1 MTHILQSVVLKEDPP
16 ERFVAQ
22 DSEFVETYSQNKS
35 FATGSLPDEHCDSSF
50 SDLECTPGSV
60 PCFTP
65 REKSSPPGNGPE
77 ATVPSR
83 TFLSTD
89 GDSEALQAAAGG
101 VEMPLSPSQRKVFVS
116 FKPSYSPNTGPLEA
130 SRGKTEN
137 VRSLKDAAHLSDPF
151 ALPQHSNRGAL
162 SPRVSFSAARR
173 RSDVGSYMRC
183 PRDAVIHGHTPK
195 RRLSMGAE
203 PLWRSHSGPS
213 GQVGFID
220 THCHLDMLYGK
231 LGFRGTFGSF
241 QRLYKSSF
249 PPEFRGCITNF
260 CNPEVMVREALWE
273 GLLAEDTVWGAFGC
287 HPHFAKGYSD
297 VQERNILMAMRH
309 PKAVAFGEMGLDYSH
324 KNSTETSKQKE
335 VRSSSTY

>member
-1 MTHILQSVVLKEDPP
+1 MIHILQSVVLKEDQPK
-16 ERFVAQ
+16 RFVAQ
-22 DSEFVETYSQNKS
+22 DSEFLETYSRNNS
-35 FATGSLPDEHCDSSF
+35 GATGSLPGEHCDSSF
-50 SDLECTPGSV
+50 SDVECIPGSA
-60 PCFTP
+60 PCLTP
-65 REKSSPPGNGPE
+65 QEKSSPPGNGPE
-77 ATVPSR
+77 AAVPSR
-83 TFLSTD
+83 AFLSTD
-89 GDSEALQAAAGG
+89 ESSEALQADAGG

-116 FKPSYSPNTGPLEA
+116 FKPSYSPDAGPLET
-130 SRGKTEN
+130 SS
-137 VRSLKDAAHLSDPF
+137 VCSLKDVAHLSDPF
-151 ALPQHSNRGAL
+151 ALLQHSNRRVL
-162 SPRVSFSAARR
+162 SPHASFSAARR

-183 PRDAVIHGHTPK
+183 PRDSVTRGNTPK

-203 PLWRSHSGPS
+203 PLWRSYSYHNS
-213 GQVGFID
+213 QVGFID

-241 QRLYKSSF
+241 RRLYKSSF

-260 CNPEVMVREALWE
+260 CNPETMVREALWE

-297 VQERNILMAMRH
+297 VHERNILTAMRH

-335 VRSSSTY
+335 VRRSIQM